1 MCPSKKNMK
10 ILRNRLHYT
19 AWCDIYAIYR
29 NAIYRISHITREGV
43 RSTGGNIMSKN
54 DIKAVHFGKR
64 TGAELYS
71 VERFGPETAGKAR
84 GFHRSFPEYKETP
97 LADLRSLAKE
107 LGVAS
112 IHVKDESYRF
122 GLNAF
127 KVLGGS
133 YTIGNYIAGKL
144 GVDISELPYEKLV
157 SPEVKEKI
165 GQITFVTATD
175 GNHGR
180 GIAWTA
186 NRLGQKSV
194 VYMPKG
200 SAQERL
206 QNIRAL
212 GADASI
218 TELNYDDAV
227 RLAKEGQDKNGWVLV
242 QDTAW
247 EGYEEIP
254 GWIMEGYTT
263 MAAEATEQLKGEKP
277 THIFLQAGV
286 GAMSGAICGYFASL
300 YGDEDRPV
308 ITIVEPDQADC
319 IFRTAQAN
327 DGKLHFVTGN
337 MNSIMAGLCCGEP
350 CTIGW
355 NVLRDHADHFIS
367 MPDYV
372 AAEGM
377 RILGNPLPGDDRV
390 ISGESGAATLGF
402 VAEVLRNEELKELKE
417 ALGLDQDSRILCF
430 STEGDTDRENYRRI
444 VWDGLYPSYENK

>member
-1 MCPSKKNMK
+1 
-10 ILRNRLHYT
+10 
-19 AWCDIYAIYR
+19 
-29 NAIYRISHITREGV
+29 
-43 RSTGGNIMSKN
+43 MSSSS
-54 DIKAVHFGKR
+54 
-64 TGAELYS
+64 GA
-71 VERFGPETAGKAR
+71 
-84 GFHRSFPEYKETP
+84 FHQSFPEYKETP
-97 LADLRSLAKE
+97 LANLDALAKE

-112 IHVKDESYRF
+112 IHVKDESNRF

-133 YTIGNYIAGKL
+133 YTIGNYIAKKL
-144 GVDISELPYEKLV
+144 GVSISELPYEKLI
-157 SPEVKEKI
+157 SSEVKEKI

-186 NRLGQKSV
+186 NRLNQKSV
-194 VYMPKG
+194 IYMPKG
-200 SAQERL
+200 SAHERL
-206 QNIRAL
+206 QNIQAL

-227 RLAKEGQDKNGWVLV
+227 RLAKEGQDKYGWVLV
-242 QDTAW
+242 QDTVLD
-247 EGYEEIP
+247 GYEEIP

-300 YGDEDRPV
+300 YGDKERPA

-319 IFRTAQAN
+319 IYQTAKAN
-327 DGKLHFVTGN
+327 DGQLHFVTSD

-350 CTIGW
+350 CSIGW

-377 RILGNPLPGDDRV
+377 RILGNPLSDDPKV
-390 ISGESGAATLGF
+390 ISGESGASTLGF
-402 VAEVLRNEELKELKE
+402 VAEVLRSPKLEGLRNE
-417 ALGLDQDSRILCF
+417 LGLNRDSRILCF
-430 STEGDTDRENYRRI
+430 STEGDTDRENYRHI
-444 VWDGLYPSYENK
+444 VWDGLYPSFER

>member
-1 MCPSKKNMK
+1 MDS
-10 ILRNRLHYT
+10 
-19 AWCDIYAIYR
+19 
-29 NAIYRISHITREGV
+29 G
-43 RSTGGNIMSKN
+43 
-54 DIKAVHFGKR
+54 DIKAIHFPRK
-64 TGAELYS
+64 TGTELS
-71 VERFGPETAGKAR
+71 PVDRFGPEKAKQAR
-84 GFHRSFPEYKETP
+84 AFHQSFPEYRETP
-97 LADLRSLAKE
+97 LAELNALAKE

-112 IHVKDESYRF
+112 IHVKDESWRF

-133 YTIGNYIAGKL
+133 YTIGNYIAKKL
-144 GVDISELPYEKLV
+144 GVSITELPYEKLV
-157 SPEVKEKI
+157 SPEVKEKL
-165 GQITFVTATD
+165 GRITFVTATD

-186 NRLGQKSV
+186 ARLGQKSV

-200 SAQERL
+200 SSEERL
-206 QNIRAL
+206 HNIQAL

-227 RLAKEGQDKNGWVLV
+227 RHAKEGQDKYGWVLV

-254 GWIMEGYTT
+254 
-263 MAAEATEQLKGEKP
+263 
-277 THIFLQAGV
+277 
-286 GAMSGAICGYFASL
+286 
-300 YGDEDRPV
+300 YGDEERPV
-308 ITIVEPDQADC
+308 VTIVEPDQADC

-327 DGKLHFVTGN
+327 DGRLHYVTGD

-377 RILGNPLPGDDRV
+377 RILGNPLPGDTKV

-402 VAEVLRNEELKELKE
+402 VAEVLRNPGLKDLKES
-417 ALGLDQDSRILCF
+417 LGLNQDSRILCF

-444 VWDGLYPSYENK
+444 VWDGLYPSFR